1 MPDRLLLQIRG
12 LTKSYGSKELFKDAN
27 LNITE
32 NQKIGVI
39 GRNGAGKTTLFKM
52 ILKDIEQDYG
62 EILEMPILRL
72 GYIEQHD
79 PFLPEETVLEFLERY
94 TNKPTWEC
102 SKIASQ
108 FELKNELLETKVLA
122 LSGGYQMRVKLT
134 ATLLF
139 EPNLLLL
146 DEPTNFL
153 DLSTLIL
160 LEQFLKSFKGTFMVI
175 THDREFIK
183 KTCLETLDVSH
194 GQLFMHPEPLEEYL
208 EFKAEQ
214 EELAKSVNV
223 NIERKQ
229 KQLQTFVDRFGAKA
243 SMAKSAQSKM
253 KQIDKLD
260 TKKIGIKNAYSQV
273 SMFIPPVEKKSGA
286 ALEVK
291 NLDIGYPNKV
301 VAKNISFS
309 VERGQKVAILGNNGE
324 GKSTLLKTIKGELK
338 PISGSVE
345 MKPSLKVAYYNQLVS
360 QALDPNQTIKDY
372 ILESCDNKKEEE
384 IYRVLGNFLFK
395 REDYLKQIAVLSG
408 GEKARLCMA
417 AMFLS
422 GADVYLLDEPTNHL
436 DFETVESMG
445 EALGKFN
452 GTVFVVSHDRTF
464 VSLIATEIIEVKQGK
479 VKRVLGTYEDYV
491 WQLEQEAENNF
502 GMKKGAEG
510 DDKYSEAEVAVD
522 MAKMAKAERIKM
534 YELQKEINKIQKKIQ
549 SLTELV
555 EKGED
560 VEINQAKIDDLEINW
575 LEKTEEVNKI
585 KI

>member
-12 LTKSYGSKELFKDAN
+12 LTKSYGTKELFKDAD

-52 ILKDIEQDYG
+52 ILKNIEQDYG

-79 PFLPEETVLEFLERY
+79 PFIAGETVLQFLERY
-94 TNKPTWEC
+94 TKKPTWEC
-102 SKIASQ
+102 AKIASQ
-108 FELKNELLETKVLA
+108 FELKNEFLETKVSD
-122 LSGGYQMRVKLT
+122 LSGGFQMRVKLT

-139 EPNLLLL
+139 DPNLLLL

-160 LEQFLKSFKGTFMVI
+160 LEQFLKSFKGSFMVI

-183 KTCLETLDVSH
+183 KTCLQTLDVSH
-194 GQLFMHPEPLEEYL
+194 GNLFLHPEPLEEYL

-214 EELAKSVNV
+214 EELAKKVNV

-229 KQLQTFVDRFGAKA
+229 DQLQAFVDKYGAKA
-243 SMAKSAQSKM
+243 SKAKSAQSKLR
-253 KQIDKLD
+253 QIDKLSD
-260 TKKIGIKNAYSQV
+260 KKIQIKNAYSRV
-273 SMFIPPVEKKSGA
+273 RMFIPPVEKKQGV

-291 NLDIGYPNKV
+291 NLTIGYPNKV
-301 VAKNISFS
+301 VAKDISFNI
-309 VERGQKVAILGNNGE
+309 ERGQKVAILGNNGE
-324 GKSTLLKTIKGELK
+324 GKSTLLKTIKGDLK
-338 PISGSVE
+338 ALAGTVE
-345 MKPSLKVAYYNQLVS
+345 MRSTLKVSYYNQLVS
-360 QALDPNQTIKDY
+360 QSLDPNQTIKDY
-372 ILESCDNKKEEE
+372 ILTSSNNNKEEE

-395 REDYLKQIAVLSG
+395 KEDYLKQIAVLSG

-417 AMFLS
+417 SMFLS

-445 EALGKFN
+445 AALGEFN

-464 VSLIATEIIEVKQGK
+464 VSLIATEIIEVKQGN
-479 VKRVLGTYEDYV
+479 VKRIMGSYEDYV
-491 WQLEQEAENNF
+491 WQMEQEAENNF
-502 GMKKGAEG
+502 GMKKVEKTE
-510 DDKYSEAEVAVD
+510 DKYSESEVVVD
-522 MAKMAKAERIKM
+522 MAKLAKANRIKV
-534 YELQKEINKIQKKIQ
+534 YELQKELNKTQKKIQ

-555 EKGED
+555 NSGEE
-560 VEINQAKIDDLEINW
+560 VENNQAKINDLEITW
-575 LEKTEEVNKI
+575 LEKTEEVSRLQG
-585 KI
+585 